1 MSKMIAKAKKKSNA
15 ELSLLRIQYAKHLFE
30 IMEGLFLVMEKPE
43 FPAAGA
49 TYVTFN
55 DLADVFNEAQRRG
68 KKALKIEG
76 YKMTTDFAAFCLDK
90 YDNIDPSFDEKMM
103 EYYAKKA
110 EALKDGKE

>member
-1 MSKMIAKAKKKSNA
+1 MSKMIAKAKKKSDA

-55 DLADVFNEAQRRG
+55 DLADVFNEAFINGNPHQHVFPVGQTVPFIR
-68 KKALKIEG
+68 
-76 YKMTTDFAAFCLDK
+76 
-90 YDNIDPSFDEKMM
+90 EK
-103 EYYAKKA
+103 
-110 EALKDGKE
+110 DIFHFGNRKE